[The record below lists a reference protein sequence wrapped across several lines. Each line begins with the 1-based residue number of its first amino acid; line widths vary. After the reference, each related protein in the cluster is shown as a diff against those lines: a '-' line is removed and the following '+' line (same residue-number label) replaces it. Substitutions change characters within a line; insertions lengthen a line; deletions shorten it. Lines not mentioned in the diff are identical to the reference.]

1 MGTISKFPE
10 LARRCAVYE
19 PRGERHEL
27 AREDLVVEEADY
39 EPVRTLMSHE
49 LVCARPELGVTEI
62 VHLMIK
68 HRVGCIPVVD
78 DDRRPI
84 GVITKFDI
92 VERLDGT
99 LQSVDDAPVLA
110 ERTAQDVMT
119 PLTHTLDADDSIL
132 HAGSM
137 MVSGETH
144 HILVVAGDGSLLG
157 VVSSKD
163 IVSWLVANRE
173 PVRTTERISAPNW
186 YPLEG

>member
-1 MGTISKFPE
+1 MGTISKPPE

-39 EPVRTLMSHE
+39 EPVRTLMGPE
-49 LVCARPELGVTEI
+49 LVCARPELAITEVI
-62 VHLMIK
+62 RLMIK

-110 ERTAQDVMT
+110 ERTAQEVMT
-119 PLTHTLDADDSIL
+119 PLTLTLDADDSIL
-132 HAGSM
+132 HAGAM
-137 MVSGETH
+137 MVSEETH
-144 HILVVAGDGSLLG
+144 HVLIVAGDGTLLG
-157 VVSSKD
+157 VVSTKD

-173 PVRTTERISAPNW
+173 PVRSTDRISAPNW
-186 YPLEG
+186 HALEG